1 MKYFLFICLCLGLY
15 RFSSHS
21 LRMKI
26 TPSTDC
32 TTYKAQ
38 KTCVAN
44 LNCVWNTN
52 CQPILLPSPTGPT
65 GGVGGTWNTVSST
78 TNTTTTKY
86 TSASLIK

>member
-32 TTYKAQ
+32 TTYKAK

-52 CQPILLPSPTGPT
+52 CQPILLPSPTG
-65 GGVGGTWNTVSST
+65 GKGGTWNTVSST
-78 TNTTTTKY
+78 TNTTTTNY

>member
-52 CQPILLPSPTGPT
+52 CQPILLPSPTG
-65 GGVGGTWNTVSST
+65 GKGGTWNTVSST
-78 TNTTTTKY
+78 TNTTTTNY
-86 TSASLIK
+86 TSASSIK

>member
-1 MKYFLFICLCLGLY
+1 MKYLFIICFCLGLY

-52 CQPILLPSPTGPT
+52 CQQILDMSSMTR
-65 GGVGGTWNTVSST
+65 GTKNTVSST
-78 TNTTTTKY
+78 SSKTPIMQ
-86 TSASLIK
+86 SASTIK